1 MQELHEIQRPQQTVE
16 RHDKLTKIKDPI
28 LQYIKKNKNEIR
40 CQIIGTGWKLDKE
53 KKKYSKVNLG
63 SNSHMPRMCSPMLEQ
78 FIKETDNEQYLT
90 AGLILFCVSSMDKGG
105 CCWNRIFEYEYIKDN
120 GQILK
125 LNLSQSVCKAM
136 DKKIK
141 NINLNPMIC
150 YHVFNSIL
158 GENNLIIKVFINNN
172 QNPSIQFGIDKRK
185 FSMIQKDY
193 AKSGYSHAKR
203 ISYNENIKI
212 RSRNNQD
219 PLELIIMED
228 PQVPM
233 DAEHTETRKS
243 IFGAGFIDIGADG
256 FKQSVYIPT
265 YLLQSAMFVFKCRKH
280 MKISNIKITVN
291 VSHKVNLINEE
302 YILMQYN
309 VPAIT
314 TSNAPIS
321 PPNNTQS
328 MPMSFDR
335 IPITTQYP
343 PTYYDNHIN
352 YNSMPTF
359 IPNIPNKNTTNTNNI
374 QSMSTPFPM
383 YTNTSIPTTHYPNP
397 VHIVNT
403 NNNNNIN
410 NTSNNN
416 YDSMASFTS
425 ISPMTPDPFNN
436 NNISPFDTSN

>member
-158 GENNLIIKVFINNN
+158 GEYNLIIKAFINNN
-172 QNPSIQFGIDKRK
+172 KNPSIKFGINKRT

-193 AKSGYSHAKR
+193 SKSGYSHERR

-228 PQVPM
+228 IDVPM
-233 DAEHTETRKS
+233 DPIVQARKSPTRPETRKS
-243 IFGAGFIDIGADG
+243 IFGAGFIDVGRHG
-256 FKQSVYIPT
+256 FDQSVYIPT
-265 YLLQSAMFVFKCRKH
+265 YLLASTMFRFKCRKH

-309 VPAIT
+309 VPVT
-314 TSNAPIS
+314 TTNNAPIL

-328 MPMSFDR
+328 MPILCEH
-335 IPITTQYP
+335 IP
-343 PTYYDNHIN
+343 
-352 YNSMPTF
+352 M
-359 IPNIPNKNTTNTNNI
+359 
-374 QSMSTPFPM
+374 
-383 YTNTSIPTTHYPNP
+383 
-397 VHIVNT
+397 
-403 NNNNNIN
+403 
-410 NTSNNN
+410 
-416 YDSMASFTS
+416 
-425 ISPMTPDPFNN
+425 
-436 NNISPFDTSN
+436 